1 MKKLLLMASIFLAF
15 SCQQK
20 NTNTDISAANDERD
34 VHSFAEPAKAL
45 VKHLDLNI
53 KVDFTTQLISGKASW
68 TIENPGNSTEI
79 IFDTRQLQIGKI
91 TLGDDE
97 KGTTFSLGEEVEYL
111 GQPLKVKI
119 GPETKKVN
127 IYYSSSK
134 EAAAVQWL
142 NPQQTA
148 GKKFPFLF
156 TQSQAILA
164 RTWIPCQDSPGIRFT
179 YNARVE
185 VPKELLALMS
195 AENPQQKNADGIYN
209 FKQPNPIP
217 SYLMALA
224 VGDMEFK
231 AVDSRTGVYAEP
243 VTLEKAVYELA
254 DMGKMTDAAE
264 KIYGPYRWGRYD
276 VLILPP
282 SFPFGGMENP
292 MLTFATPTI
301 IAGDRSLVSLIAHEL
316 AHSWS
321 GNLVTNATWNDF
333 WLNEGFTTYFERRI
347 VEAVYGKDE
356 ARMQELLGYQG
367 LQALVEE
374 MGATNTDTKLKA
386 NYGGR
391 DPDEGVSDIAY
402 EKGYSF
408 LRTIEEAVGREKF
421 DSFLKQYFTSHA
433 FSSVTTEEFL
443 DYLDA
448 NLIKGDKALKD
459 KIAIDSWVYQG
470 GLPENSPPVGS
481 ENFKVLDS
489 LITQWQSSGN
499 ISVLNKRK
507 ISSNETL
514 YLISHLPENITI
526 KQMTDLDAL
535 LKFTSS
541 GNAEIQA
548 AWYTLA
554 VSKKYEPA
562 YPNIQKFLIEVG
574 RRKFLMPLYKEMIKT
589 PEGKEWA
596 KKIYLKARP
605 NYHSVA
611 YNSIDELLK

>member
-1 MKKLLLMASIFLAF
+1 MKKLLLMFPVFLALA
-15 SCQQK
+15 CQQK
-20 NTNTDISAANDERD
+20 NNNANLSSAKHGRD
-34 VHSFAEPAKAL
+34 VHSFAEPEKAL
-45 VKHLDLNI
+45 VKHLDLDI
-53 KVDFTTQLISGKASW
+53 RVDFTTRLISGKASW
-68 TIENPGNSTEI
+68 TIDNPGNSTGI
-79 IFDTRQLQIGKI
+79 IFDTRQLQIDRI

-97 KGTTFSLGEEVEYL
+97 KETTFSLGEEVEYL
-111 GQPLKVKI
+111 GRPLKVKI

-134 EAAAVQWL
+134 DAAAVQWL

-179 YNARVE
+179 YTARVE

-195 AENPQQKNADGIYN
+195 AENPQQKNEEGIYN
-209 FKQPNPIP
+209 FRQPNPIP

-231 AVDSRTGVYAEP
+231 AIDKRTGVYAEP

-264 KIYGPYRWGRYD
+264 KIYGPYKWGRYD
-276 VLILPP
+276 VLVLPP

-347 VEAVYGKDE
+347 VEDVYGKDE

-367 LQALVEE
+367 LQSLVEE

-386 NYGGR
+386 SYEGR

-443 DYLDA
+443 AYLND

-459 KIAIDSWVYQG
+459 KIAINSWVYEG

-481 ENFKVLDS
+481 DNFKTIDS
-489 LITQWQSSGN
+489 LITKWQSSGAV
-499 ISVLNKRK
+499 STLDQGEL
-507 ISSNETL
+507 SSNEAL
-514 YLISHLPENITI
+514 YLISHLPENITAQ
-526 KQMTDLDAL
+526 QMADLDRIF
-535 LKFTSS
+535 KFTAS
-541 GNAEIQA
+541 GNSEIQA

-554 VSKKYEPA
+554 VQKKYLPA
-562 YPNIQKFLIEVG
+562 YSNIETFLIEVG
-574 RRKFLMPLYKEMIKT
+574 RRKFLMPLYKEMVKT

-596 KKIYLKARP
+596 KRIYAKARP

-611 YNSIDELLK
+611 YNSIDELVK